1 MQRKPSQFWV
11 PGACADLDVGADG
24 RGHGRDVVPLG
35 GFYVDLGASE
45 LDLWA
50 SILKFGVPIADLGAS
65 ILKFGVSIRD
75 LGASDLHLG
84 ASGP

>member
-1 MQRKPSQFWV
+1 MDPLGDCYLDLVAS
-11 PGACADLDVGADG
+11 DLD
-24 RGHGRDVVPLG
+24 LG
-35 GFYVDLGASE
+35 V
-45 LDLWA
+45 